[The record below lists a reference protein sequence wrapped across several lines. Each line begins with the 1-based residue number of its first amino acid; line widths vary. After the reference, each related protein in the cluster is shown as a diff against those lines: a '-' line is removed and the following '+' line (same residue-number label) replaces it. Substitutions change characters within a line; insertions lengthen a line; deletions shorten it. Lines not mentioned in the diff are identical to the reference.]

1 MELSNLLRYTT
12 RLPKNLKEGLIEI
25 TPVEIVGLNYVMT
38 KNKSNKF
45 AADIIGRVD
54 LDDGNQSKYNRNV
67 HETYTR
73 KKLRHNR
80 NRHETNNVTG

>member
-45 AADIIGRVD
+45 AADFPLCGHCD
-54 LDDGNQSKYNRNV
+54 PLC
-67 HETYTR
+67 
-73 KKLRHNR
+73 KLIL
-80 NRHETNNVTG
+80 